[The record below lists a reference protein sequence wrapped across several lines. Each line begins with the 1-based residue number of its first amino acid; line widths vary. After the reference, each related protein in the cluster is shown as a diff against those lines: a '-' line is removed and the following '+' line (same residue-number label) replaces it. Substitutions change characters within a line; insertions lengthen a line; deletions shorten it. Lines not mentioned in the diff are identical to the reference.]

1 MGSLMD
7 MTVRDFNNI
16 LASSAPAPG
25 GGSTAALAGVLG
37 SALTMMVVNLTVG
50 KKSYQ
55 ALDET
60 IKQKIIMDFETI
72 KILNKELTE
81 LVDEDTKAFNLVMEA
96 MKLPKETEEDRI
108 RRTDRIQK
116 ASLYA
121 LKVPLMVAEKC
132 LLLLQ
137 HQINIALYGN
147 INAVSDIGVGA
158 VMAFS
163 GLEGAVLNV
172 KINIPA
178 ISDQSIKMDAINKT
192 RNYLTE
198 GGQIKTEIVATVNNR
213 IGKLGLP

>member
-1 MGSLMD
+1 MGMLMD

-60 IKQKIIMDFETI
+60 IKHKIIMDYETI

-116 ASLYA
+116 ASRYA
-121 LKVPLMVAEKC
+121 LKVPLMAAEKC
-132 LLLLQ
+132 LLILQ

-163 GLEGAVLNV
+163 GLESAVLNV

-178 ISDQSIKMDAINKT
+178 ISDQAIKMDAIQKI

-198 GGQIKTEIVATVNNR
+198 GDKIKTEIVATVNSR
-213 IGKLGLP
+213 IGDG

>member
-60 IKQKIIMDFETI
+60 IKQKIIMDYETI